1 MAADEVRADDVH
13 KDRRE
18 HGGAGPVDDDALAE
32 RTAQERVDAGV
43 ADYNPG
49 DVPPATDVDP
59 DYDPLKDEQFLE
71 ERAVFRRQESEGEA
85 YPITEENPYPPT
97 RYEEQ

>member
-1 MAADEVRADDVH
+1 MAADEVHR
-13 KDRRE
+13 DRRE
-18 HGGAGPVDDDALAE
+18 HGGAGRVDDDALAE
-32 RTAQERVDAGV
+32 RTAEERAEAGV
-43 ADYNPG
+43 TDYDPG
-49 DVPPATDVDP
+49 DVPPATDADP

>member
-1 MAADEVRADDVH
+1 MAADDVRR
-13 KDRRE
+13 DRRE
-18 HGGAGPVDDDALAE
+18 HGGASQRVDDDALAE
-32 RTAQERVDAGV
+32 RTAEERVDAGV
-43 ADYNPG
+43 ADYTPD
-49 DVPPATDVDP
+49 DVPPATDADP

-71 ERAVFRRQESEGEA
+71 GRAVFRRQEAEGEA

>member
-1 MAADEVRADDVH
+1 MAADDVH

-18 HGGAGPVDDDALAE
+18 HGGAPQRVDDDALAS
-32 RTAQERVDAGV
+32 RTEDERVEAGV
-43 ADYNPG
+43 ADYNPD
-49 DVPPATDVDP
+49 DVPPATDADP
-59 DYDPLKDEQFLE
+59 DYDPLKDEQLLE
-71 ERAVFRRQESEGEA
+71 ERAVFRRQESAGEA

>member
-1 MAADEVRADDVH
+1 MAADEARDDVRR
-13 KDRRE
+13 DRRE
-18 HGGAGPVDDDALAE
+18 HGGAGRVDDDALAE
-32 RTAQERVDAGV
+32 RTAEERVEAGV

-71 ERAVFRRQESEGEA
+71 ERAVFRRQEAEGEA
-85 YPITEENPYPPT
+85 YPITEDNPYPPT

>member
-1 MAADEVRADDVH
+1 MAADDVH
-13 KDRRE
+13 RDRRE
-18 HGGAGPVDDDALAE
+18 HGGASQRVDDDALAE
-32 RTAQERVDAGV
+32 RTAEERVDAGV
-43 ADYNPG
+43 ADYNPD
-49 DVPPATDVDP
+49 DVPPATDTDP

-71 ERAVFRRQESEGEA
+71 ERAVFRRQEAGGEA

>member
-1 MAADEVRADDVH
+1 MAADDVH

-18 HGGAGPVDDDALAE
+18 HGGAPRRVDDDALAS
-32 RTAQERVDAGV
+32 RTEDERVEAGV
-43 ADYNPG
+43 ADYNPD

-71 ERAVFRRQESEGEA
+71 ERGVFRRQEAAGDV
-85 YPITEENPYPPT
+85 YPITEEHPYPPT
-97 RYEEQ
+97 RYEE

>member
-1 MAADEVRADDVH
+1 MAADDVH

-18 HGGAGPVDDDALAE
+18 HGGAPQRVDDDALAS
-32 RTAQERVDAGV
+32 RTEDERVEAGV
-43 ADYNPG
+43 ADYNPD

-71 ERAVFRRQESEGEA
+71 ERGVFRRQEAAGDV
-85 YPITEENPYPPT
+85 YPITEEHPYPPT
-97 RYEEQ
+97 RYEE